1 MIPGICANVCTG
13 DTSKEN
19 SQNFDLIGMQI
30 KGFGDYEG
38 IWTSLRGQN
47 RVPLPEKE
55 GTEKQGIKSCPWN
68 MGCSG
73 DLRMFNMIKILKR
86 LTTNDTTLTC
96 RQGEELDK

>member
-38 IWTSLRGQN
+38 I
-47 RVPLPEKE
+47 
-55 GTEKQGIKSCPWN
+55 
-68 MGCSG
+68 
-73 DLRMFNMIKILKR
+73 
-86 LTTNDTTLTC
+86 
-96 RQGEELDK
+96 